1 MRNERLWGLVLVAL
15 QCGLIGFVSGGYIF
29 AILVMSIA
37 GLGTFSRLRITIR
50 PERLFIWT
58 AVCIVFFLLKYRL
71 APVEFSPEA
80 YFIRTDLMH
89 EMARCLVF
97 IQAFQF
103 LIRYPNDQLPA
114 VLPALGAAALVC
126 ASDVEMG
133 RSHSIVVGVLAVTYA
148 LGWALFQ
155 MAWRQRDAVTPR
167 IPSPD
172 TTRRALR
179 MRVVVVGMIFLTL
192 VFSTGVIA
200 RTVVEYHRPIDEWL
214 VKQVENWLS
223 HWIRKDFGKSSVG
236 FSERAN
242 LDSVR
247 IRKSADDEG
256 IALRVDADREPGY
269 LRGQVYIDY
278 VFGEW
283 RSPSSLRF
291 PIRPTI
297 VPRGLSPSAR
307 NGSLFAY
314 PGYELPD
321 ETSWRSLKCWRDESL
336 NGLSFTTLETTHLQ
350 VETDELRFRSEG
362 LFDLGDLP
370 ASFPYVAWELTP
382 SEQASVPLVTLNP
395 EEHTQYTNLSHYY
408 LSAPP
413 RSPAVAEK
421 PGRSQRERRSRS
433 HTHRTPSGYGYGR
446 RFLGEDIP
454 VEFTEMPVEHSR
466 HHGDW
471 VGKLAEVVFD
481 GCETT
486 PEKMAAVEQYFHH
499 NYQYQLG
506 IDIPEDRWHDPDPL
520 QYFFEKK
527 PAAHCEYFATAA
539 VVLLRRAGVP
549 ARYVTGFVVGER
561 NDIGGYWVARNR
573 DAHAW
578 CEAYDP
584 QQGWTIVEATP
595 ASGIPQ
601 STTTSVWQQ
610 WWEELKAAIAR
621 LQVYIGNRNWSLV
634 WKTLWGSTT
643 SVFTALILI
652 GLVIWLYK
660 RIPWRLRWTIRRTR
674 PRDRWEAALSDL
686 LHVMERELH
695 PFGWKR
701 SASETLHQF
710 ANRVARDLDGSG
722 GSESTELESSRADA
736 VAVWLRTF
744 AHMRYTRQADEVMV
758 LELQKS
764 RPRL

>member
-29 AILVMSIA
+29 AIIVMIIA
-37 GLGTFSRLRITIR
+37 GLGTFSRLRITIN

-97 IQAFQF
+97 IQAIQF
-103 LIRYPNDQLPA
+103 LIRHPNDQLPP

-126 ASDVEMG
+126 ASDVEMA
-133 RSHSIVVGVLAVTYA
+133 RSQSIIVGVLAVTYA
-148 LGWALFQ
+148 LGWAMFQ
-155 MAWRQRDAVTPR
+155 MAWRQRDAVVPR
-167 IPSPD
+167 DPSPHK
-172 TTRRALR
+172 TRRALR
-179 MRVVVVGMIFLTL
+179 MRVIVVVTVFLTL

-200 RTVVEYHRPIDEWL
+200 RSVVEYHRPIDEWL

-242 LDSVR
+242 LNSVQM
-247 IRKSADDEG
+247 RKSANDEA
-256 IALRVDADREPGY
+256 IALRVDAEREPGY

-278 VFGEW
+278 VLGEW

-291 PIRPTI
+291 PIRPI
-297 VPRGLSPSAR
+297 SVPQGLPLPAR
-307 NGSLFAY
+307 TRSLFEY
-314 PGYELPD
+314 PGYEYPD
-321 ETSWRSLKCWRDESL
+321 NTTWRGLECWRDESL
-336 NGLSFTTLETTHLQ
+336 KGLSFTTLETTHLQ
-350 VETDELRFRSEG
+350 VEADELRFRNHG
-362 LFDLGDLP
+362 LFDLVDLP
-370 ASFPYVAWELTP
+370 PTFPYVAWELTR
-382 SEQASVPLVTLNP
+382 SKDDIAPLVTLTA
-395 EEHTQYTNLSHYY
+395 EEQVECTKLSRFY
-408 LSAPP
+408 LSAQPLPP
-413 RSPAVAEK
+413 AIAEK
-421 PGRSQRERRSRS
+421 PERRTREMHPRSQTDR
-433 HTHRTPSGYGYGR
+433 PSAPRGYGR
-446 RFLGEDIP
+446 FRSEEVPIELMD
-454 VEFTEMPVEHSR
+454 MPGMRPPHR
-466 HHGDW
+466 GDW
-471 VGKLAEVVFD
+471 VGKVAEVVFA
-481 GCETT
+481 GCET
-486 PEKMAAVEQYFHH
+486 PAEKMAAVEAYFHQ
-499 NYQYQLG
+499 NYLYQLG
-506 IDIPEDRWHDPDPL
+506 IDIPEHRWHEPDPL
-520 QYFFEKK
+520 QYFFEEK

-539 VVLLRRAGVP
+539 VVLLRRVGVP

-595 ASGIPQ
+595 ASGVPQ
-601 STTTSVWQQ
+601 STSTSVWRQ

-621 LQVYIGNRNWSLV
+621 LQVYITNRNWSLV

-652 GLVIWLYK
+652 GLVLWLYK
-660 RIPWRLRWTIRRTR
+660 RLPWRLRWTIRRKR
-674 PRDRWEAALSDL
+674 PRDRWEAALGDL
-686 LHVMERELH
+686 LHTMERELH

-710 ANRVARDLDGSG
+710 ANRVAR
-722 GSESTELESSRADA
+722 ELNGPGDSPSKKLENTHADA
-736 VAVWLRTF
+736 VADWLRSF
-744 AHMRYTRQADEVMV
+744 AQMRYTRQADEVMV